1 MAQRFDAV
9 ATQARLFKQRPDKTV
24 TITLDDGDH
33 TWTVKNGG
41 GFIKKETIRLVSE
54 LQALSSTKASVDT
67 ANDEGARNEFA
78 TAAKTAIDRYRS
90 AFNAQI
96 TSEDESA
103 SKWLDETLMALDLDV
118 LAVTVIELV
127 TSLQGEA

>member
-9 ATQARLFKQRPDKTV
+9 AARTKLFEQRPDKTV

-33 TWTVKNGG
+33 TWKVKNGG
-41 GFIKKETIRLVSE
+41 AFIKRETIRLVSE

-67 ANDEGARNEFA
+67 ANDAGARDEFT
-78 TAAKTAIDRYRS
+78 TAAKKAIDRYRS

-96 TSEDESA
+96 TSDDESA

-118 LAVTVIELV
+118 LAVTVMELV
-127 TSLQGEA
+127 TSLQGDA

>member
-41 GFIKKETIRLVSE
+41 AFIKKETIRLVSE
-54 LQALSSTKASVDT
+54 LQALSNTKASVDT

>member
-9 ATQARLFKQRPDKTV
+9 AAQDRLFKQRPDKTV
-24 TITLDDGDH
+24 TITLEDGEH
-33 TWTVKNGG
+33 TWKVKNGG
-41 GFIKKETIRLVSE
+41 AFIKRETIRLVSE
-54 LQALSSTKASVDT
+54 LQTLSNTKSNIDT
-67 ANDEGARNEFA
+67 DNDKATRDEFT
-78 TAAKTAIDRYRS
+78 TAAKKAIDRYRS

-96 TSEDESA
+96 TSDDESA

-127 TSLQGEA
+127 TSLQGDA